1 MNFLQKVALL
11 CAGFQHYRH
20 IRDAPLTSAI
30 GYLLILMAV
39 LGLVLMAS
47 FVPWVLGYAE
57 EVVAWVDGH
66 VPRFRLENGR
76 VVAEQLPQPY
86 YAGDEQMMF
95 ILDTTGTVTNAD
107 LRAQQGILFM
117 ADRYVMW
124 VRFTNPPGATVQTRQ
139 SSLQGFP
146 DGVVDGAYVRR
157 LIHTF
162 LWVALPLT
170 YGVLVLVGTLSAL
183 LQAYLFAGVATFTER
198 SLPSPLTMTQLLSI
212 AIHAVTP
219 AAIVFTVWTSFRLSG
234 VNLWLVY
241 LIVYG
246 VFLIGGTY
254 ACRNRSDTE
263 NDSSAE

>member
-1 MNFLQKVALL
+1 MSFLRTVIAL
-11 CAGFQHYRH
+11 CAGFQHYRE
-20 IRDAPLTSAI
+20 IRNLPLSRALL
-30 GYLLILMAV
+30 YLTTLMAV
-39 LGLVLMAS
+39 LGLVMLGS
-47 FVPWVLGYAE
+47 FIPWALGYAE
-57 EVVAWVDGH
+57 EVVAWVEGN
-66 VPRFRLENGR
+66 VPRFRLEGGR
-76 VVAEQLPQPY
+76 VIADGLPQPY
-86 YAGDEQMMF
+86 YAGNEQMMF

-107 LRAQQGILFM
+107 PRAQQGLLFM
-117 ADRYVMW
+117 ADRYLMW
-124 VRFTNPPGATVQTRQ
+124 ARFTNPPATTIQTRQ

-157 LIHTF
+157 LIRTF
-162 LWVALPLT
+162 LWVALPVV
-170 YGVLVLVGTLSAL
+170 YGVLVLIGMLSAL
-183 LQAYLFAGVATFTER
+183 LQAYLFAAVATFTER

-254 ACRNRSDTE
+254 ASRNTDEPESPPDE
-263 NDSSAE
+263 